1 MPHSDGHWVE
11 SKVNPGW
18 YYGFGKNNPNP
29 INMPAPEPGMEV
41 NITNR
46 TEYDRNVM
54 RQQSGNQ
61 TRGFNDDLG
70 FDDYNPDNMNNPGN
84 TQKPNPANSFSDDL
98 GFDEFNLDST
108 AGGLKVYGTDRP
120 YSGKTVNIGGH
131 LYTTRGG
138 ALEGD
143 SLQLYG
149 NGAFSDDLGFDD
161 LDLDRRNGSGN
172 MNQQRNQTS
181 SNPVTRTF
189 VSRVVY
195 YRQDG
200 TVVPSGSELH
210 QHADG
215 TIMLGHDPE
224 NMGAI
229 VTRTRP
235 STRTRTRTTSRTR
248 TSTGGMGS
256 GRRTRTS
263 GGGMSGG
270 GRSGY

>member
-1 MPHSDGHWVE
+1 MPH
-11 SKVNPGW
+11 
-18 YYGFGKNNPNP
+18 
-29 INMPAPEPGMEV
+29 EPGH
-41 NITNR
+41 TNG
-46 TEYDRNVM
+46 RNL

-61 TRGFNDDLG
+61 TRGFSDDLG
-70 FDDYNPDNMNNPGN
+70 FDSFDPDNINNPGN

-98 GFDEFNLDST
+98 GFDEFNLDSNT
-108 AGGLKVYGTDRP
+108 SGLKVYGTDKP
-120 YSGKTVNIGGH
+120 YNGKTVNIGGH

-149 NGAFSDDLGFDD
+149 NGSFGDDLGFDD

-210 QHADG
+210 EHADG
-215 TIMLGHDPE
+215 TIMLGHDPN

-235 STRTRTRTTSRTR
+235 STRTRTRTQTSNRRRTQ
-248 TSTGGMGS
+248 T
-256 GRRTRTS
+256 RTRTS

>member
-1 MPHSDGHWVE
+1 MPHTPGHTNGV
-11 SKVNPGW
+11 
-18 YYGFGKNNPNP
+18 
-29 INMPAPEPGMEV
+29 
-41 NITNR
+41 NR
-46 TEYDRNVM
+46 TST
-54 RQQSGNQ
+54 QQSKQ
-61 TRGFNDDLG
+61 TRNSNDDLG
-70 FDDYNPDNMNNPGN
+70 FDGFNPDS
-84 TQKPNPANSFSDDL
+84 NSS
-98 GFDEFNLDST
+98 
-108 AGGLKVYGTDRP
+108 GLKVYGTDEP
-120 YSGKTVNIGGH
+120 YNGKTVNVGGY

-149 NGAFSDDLGFDD
+149 NGTLSNDLGFDGFNP
-161 LDLDRRNGSGN
+161 DRRNGSGN

-210 QHADG
+210 EHADG
-215 TIMLGHDPE
+215 TIMLGHDPN

-229 VTRTRP
+229 VTRTRT
-235 STRTRTRTTSRTR
+235 STRTRTQTRTR
-248 TSTGGMGS
+248 TSTG
-256 GRRTRTS
+256 R
-263 GGGMSGG
+263 MSGG

>member
-29 INMPAPEPGMEV
+29 YNQPAPEPGMQV

-46 TEYDRNVM
+46 AEYDRNVT

-61 TRGFNDDLG
+61 TRGFGDDLG
-70 FDDYNPDNMNNPGN
+70 ID
-84 TQKPNPANSFSDDL
+84 
-98 GFDEFNLDST
+98 GFDPESNTS
-108 AGGLKVYGTDRP
+108 GLKVYGTDEP
-120 YSGKTVNIGGH
+120 YNGKTVNIGGH

-149 NGAFSDDLGFDD
+149 NGSFGDDLGYDNFDPDRASGFGDD
-161 LDLDRRNGSGN
+161 LGIDGFDPERRNGSGN

-215 TIMLGHDPE
+215 TIMLGHDPN

-235 STRTRTRTTSRTR
+235 STRTRTRTRTQTR
-248 TSTGGMGS
+248 TQ
-256 GRRTRTS
+256 TS
-263 GGGMSGG
+263 GGRMSGG

>member
-1 MPHSDGHWVE
+1 MPGHTN
-11 SKVNPGW
+11 K
-18 YYGFGKNNPNP
+18 
-29 INMPAPEPGMEV
+29 M
-41 NITNR
+41 NR
-46 TEYDRNVM
+46 TSI
-54 RQQSGNQ
+54 RQGNQ

-70 FDDYNPDNMNNPGN
+70 FDNFDPDSN
-84 TQKPNPANSFSDDL
+84 TS
-98 GFDEFNLDST
+98 
-108 AGGLKVYGTDRP
+108 GLKVYGTDEP

-149 NGAFSDDLGFDD
+149 NGAFSDDLGYDDFDPDRRNGFGDDLGFDD
-161 LDLDRRNGSGN
+161 FEPDRRNGSGN

-210 QHADG
+210 EHADG
-215 TIMLGHDPE
+215 TIMLGHDPN

-235 STRTRTRTTSRTR
+235 STRTRTRTQT
-248 TSTGGMGS
+248 
-256 GRRTRTS
+256 RTRTS